1 MPAISASAPGKIIL
15 FGEHAVV
22 YGHPAI
28 AAPLTQLKAR
38 AIVRAN
44 PRGKRGEI
52 RIEAPDI
59 DLESSLENLREEDPL
74 RAAIQGVL
82 EALDIAHPPALT
94 LRVTSTI
101 PVAAGLGSSA
111 AISVAIIRALSNF
124 LGEPLKDEQVSDLAY
139 QVEKIQHGTPSGI
152 DNTVTT
158 YEKPVFFR
166 RGLEAGQ
173 SAQIQTFRVAK
184 PFTIVIGDT
193 GVPSATAVTVGAV
206 RRAREG
212 DPMRFAIVFDAVER
226 IVKAARD
233 AIESGHIEAL
243 GPLMDENHQ
252 LLREMGVSSQ
262 ELDRLVRA
270 ARSAG
275 ALGAK
280 LSGGGGGGNMIAMV
294 TEESAD
300 EVARALEAAG
310 AVGTVVTTIAPLRL
324 D

>member
-28 AAPLTQLKAR
+28 AVPLTQVRAKA
-38 AIVRAN
+38 IIRAN

-52 RIEAPDI
+52 RIEAPNI
-59 DLESSLENLREEDPL
+59 DLEASVDQLPAEDPL

-82 EALDIAHPPALT
+82 EALEIPRPPALT

-124 LGEPLKDEQVSDLAY
+124 LGQPLADEEVSELAY
-139 QVEKIQHGTPSGI
+139 QVEKIHHGTPSGI

-158 YEKPVFFR
+158 YAKPVFFR
-166 RGLEAGQ
+166 RGPGGEQ
-173 SAQIQTFRVAK
+173 DAQIETFRVAK

-193 GVPSATAVTVGAV
+193 GVRSATAVTVSNVG
-206 RRAREG
+206 RARQG
-212 DPMRFAIVFDAVER
+212 DPMRFAVIFDAVEK
-226 IVKAARD
+226 IVNAAREG
-233 AIESGHIEAL
+233 IESGHTEAL

-252 LLREMGVSSQ
+252 LLREMGVSSR
-262 ELDRLVRA
+262 ELNRLVKA
-270 ARSAG
+270 ARAAG

-280 LSGGGGGGNMIAMV
+280 LSGGGGGGNMIAL
-294 TEESAD
+294 TSDETAE
-300 EVARALEAAG
+300 EVAQALVVAG
-310 AVGTVVTTIAPLRL
+310 ARGTIVATVEG
-324 D
+324 

>member
-28 AAPLTQLKAR
+28 AVPLAQVRAKA
-38 AIVRAN
+38 IITAN

-52 RIEAPDI
+52 RIEAPNI
-59 DLESSLENLREEDPL
+59 DLEASFEQLPAEDPL

-82 EALDIAHPPALT
+82 EALEIPRPPALT

-124 LGEPLKDEQVSDLAY
+124 LGQPLADEEVSELAY
-139 QVEKIQHGTPSGI
+139 QVERIHHGTPSGI

-158 YEKPVFFR
+158 YAKPVFFR
-166 RGLEAGQ
+166 RGPGGEQDAP
-173 SAQIQTFRVAK
+173 IETFRVAK

-193 GVPSATAVTVGAV
+193 GVRSATAVTVSNV
-206 RRAREG
+206 RRARQG
-212 DPMRFAIVFDAVER
+212 DPMRFAMIFDAVEK
-226 IVKAARD
+226 IVNAAREG
-233 AIESGHIEAL
+233 IESGHTEAL

-252 LLREMGVSSQ
+252 LLRDMGVSSR
-262 ELDRLVRA
+262 ELNRLVKA
-270 ARSAG
+270 ARAAG

-280 LSGGGGGGNMIAMV
+280 LSGGGGGGNMIAL
-294 TEESAD
+294 TSDETAE
-300 EVARALEAAG
+300 EVAQALVIAG
-310 AVGTVVTTIAPLRL
+310 ARGTIVTRIV